1 MKFIIYTL
9 LISSV
14 MACTSTKVHLY
25 SRYLSPLEVQTISKA
40 LENVNFEVMTNSLSF
55 PDTVSH
61 STLLYSPFIQDE
73 AQVDNV
79 INALTKLGWV
89 IPSIHS
95 LVSGNHWY
103 KKNSIGLFLLPEGLR
118 PNDKIAQQ
126 DLANTYESRNCSTSV
141 KIHLNADHTYQL
153 VFDQKSPKQADY
165 HLGTWQMR
173 SYPYLELTSHSQRW
187 WFYFKIEQYS
197 EIDKIS
203 EIEFIELQPEDKY
216 SVFPDCSFIFGIRK

>member
-1 MKFIIYTL
+1 
-9 LISSV
+9 

-95 LVSGNHWY
+95 LV
-103 KKNSIGLFLLPEGLR
+103 
-118 PNDKIAQQ
+118 
-126 DLANTYESRNCSTSV
+126 
-141 KIHLNADHTYQL
+141 
-153 VFDQKSPKQADY
+153 
-165 HLGTWQMR
+165 
-173 SYPYLELTSHSQRW
+173 
-187 WFYFKIEQYS
+187 
-197 EIDKIS
+197 
-203 EIEFIELQPEDKY
+203 
-216 SVFPDCSFIFGIRK
+216 